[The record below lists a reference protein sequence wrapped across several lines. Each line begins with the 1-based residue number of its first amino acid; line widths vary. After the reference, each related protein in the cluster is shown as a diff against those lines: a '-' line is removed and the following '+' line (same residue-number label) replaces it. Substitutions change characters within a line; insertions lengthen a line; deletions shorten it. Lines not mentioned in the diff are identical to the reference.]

1 MKAYLSG
8 YFYVSNAQIVTR
20 NRQKSREDFLAWAV
34 ILLKEEVTERY
45 SKEVRMNRV
54 LYTTTLILLLIAVM
68 TTAGQA
74 GQFGAIKGRITDA
87 ATGDPL
93 VGVSIQIKGSAVGAL
108 TDIDGNF
115 VVKRVDPGTYVL
127 VISGVGYGR
136 VEILDVEVKSDL
148 TTEIIQPLQL
158 QAVVDS
164 STQTIKGKRDVV
176 SKFEVGGQ
184 LSKTA
189 DQIKNQP
196 VQRIDGL
203 LKSVPGVT
211 ASEKPLIRGGR
222 AGEVQYR
229 LNGVP
234 ITDPLA
240 GLQQSALPPFDMNF
254 RDYGTNGWTR
264 ASADPLSTFA
274 IDVDDASFNIVKQY
288 LIDGNLPPADAVRVE
303 EFINHFNY
311 GYRGPSNGK
320 FRVFTE
326 TALSPFDNQ
335 SAFLKIGVK
344 GREVAES
351 QRLPLRLTLVIDV
364 SGSMGYDNRL
374 ELVKRAL
381 DMLVDRM
388 TADDQIGIVAFGST
402 ARVALSP
409 TTGDQKRSIRQVI
422 HNLHA
427 DGSTY
432 AEAGLKLGYR
442 VANEQYTAGSSNRI
456 ILCSDGVANVGQ
468 TGPEAIMREVTQN
481 SRTGITLSTFGFGMG
496 NYNDVLMEKL
506 AQKGNGRYAY
516 INNWDEAQ
524 RQFVEQLVSNVQ
536 VLARDVKIQV
546 AFDPASVA
554 SYRLIGYEN
563 RAVADNKF
571 RDNKTDGGEIGAGH
585 EVTAVY
591 EIRLAK
597 RSRSAQLAS
606 VTVRWKEPN
615 QRTVLE
621 LTESATLDRRPTQ
634 FDAVRPELQLAV
646 VASRFGEMLKGT
658 TFSEETSYDEL
669 QTMAENIS
677 RRLPGEQ
684 TRELVDLISR
694 ARNLTE
700 GYEYYHASDDEG
712 DDYNYKR

>member
-1 MKAYLSG
+1 MK
-8 YFYVSNAQIVTR
+8 
-20 NRQKSREDFLAWAV
+20 
-34 ILLKEEVTERY
+34 
-45 SKEVRMNRV
+45 RV
-54 LYTTTLILLLIAVM
+54 LYTTTMILLLIAVM
-68 TTAGQA
+68 TAASQA

-87 ATGDPL
+87 ATGDPA
-93 VGVSIQIKGSAVGAL
+93 VGVSVQIKGSAVGAL
-108 TDIDGNF
+108 TDLDGNF
-115 VVKRVDPGTYVL
+115 VIKRVDPGTYVL

-148 TTEIIQPLQL
+148 TTEIVQSLQL
-158 QAVVDS
+158 QAIADS
-164 STQTIKGKRDVV
+164 STQTIKAKRDVISKFGVSGRLQKEKDQV
-176 SKFEVGGQ
+176 SKRSPEASAGVDVQTEV
-184 LSKTA
+184 
-189 DQIKNQP
+189 
-196 VQRIDGL
+196 R
-203 LKSVPGVT
+203 
-211 ASEKPLIRGGR
+211 KPTVDSRVFVRGSR
-222 AGEVQYR
+222 AGEVAYI

-240 GLQQSALPPFDMNF
+240 SQPQSPLPPFDMSF
-254 RDYGTNGWTR
+254 RDYGSNGWTR

-311 GYRGPSNGK
+311 GYRGPANGK

-326 TALSPFDNQ
+326 TTLSPFDNQ

-344 GREVAES
+344 GREVVES
-351 QRLPLRLTLVIDV
+351 QRLPLRLTMVIDV

-388 TADDQIGIVAFGST
+388 TTDDQIGIIAFGST

-422 HNLHA
+422 HSLHA

-442 VANEQYTAGSSNRI
+442 VANEQYQAGSTNRI

-468 TGPEAIMREVTQN
+468 TGPEAIMSEVTQN

-506 AQKGNGRYAY
+506 AQNGNGRYAY

-536 VLARDVKIQV
+536 LLARDVKIQV
-546 AFDPASVA
+546 AFDQASVA

-615 QRTVLE
+615 QRTVQE
-621 LTESATLDRRPTQ
+621 LTESATLDRRPNQ
-634 FDAVRPELQLAV
+634 FGSVRPELQLAV

-669 QTMAENIS
+669 QSLAENIS

-700 GYEYYHASDDEG
+700 GYEYYHASDDE
-712 DDYNYKR
+712 DDEYNYKR